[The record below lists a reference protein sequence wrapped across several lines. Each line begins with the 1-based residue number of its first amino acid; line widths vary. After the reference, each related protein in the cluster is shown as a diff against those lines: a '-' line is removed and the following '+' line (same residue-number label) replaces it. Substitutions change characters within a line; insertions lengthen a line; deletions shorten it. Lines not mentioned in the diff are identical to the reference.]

1 MILSMTGYGKAV
13 ATFNEKKIS
22 VEIKSLNSKAL
33 DLSTRVAP
41 LYREKEMEIRQMIQQ
56 KVIRGKVDFAIW
68 IEKDVVTEAAPIN
81 VALIENYYNQLQ
93 NVAKRLGLSCQ
104 EVNGGNIASDWMKV
118 LMRMP
123 DVMSRQE
130 IEELS
135 DEEWTVVRQAIDDAL
150 CALVD
155 FRKQEGAALE
165 KKFNEKIDN
174 IEALMLSIEP
184 YEKARVEKIRAR
196 IIDGLKAIP
205 EIEYDKNRLEQE
217 LIYYIE
223 KLDIS
228 EEKQRLANHLNYFRE
243 TMAEVEGGQGKK
255 LGFIAQ
261 EMGREINTT
270 GSKSNQAEMQN
281 IVVKMKDELEQIKEQ
296 VLNAL

>member
-1 MILSMTGYGKAV
+1 MIQSMTGYGKSV
-13 ATFNEKKIS
+13 VTYNGKKIN

-33 DLSTRVAP
+33 DLSTRIAP
-41 LYREKEMEIRQMIQQ
+41 LYREKEMEIRQAITAQ
-56 KVIRGKVDFAIW
+56 VIRGKVDFSIW
-68 IEKDVVTEAAPIN
+68 TEKDAAADAAPIN
-81 VALIENYYNQLQ
+81 AALIENYYGQM
-93 NVAKRLGLSCQ
+93 KT
-104 EVNGGNIASDWMKV
+104 IANNCGIPEPQDWFAS
-118 LMRMP
+118 LLRMP
-123 DVMSRQE
+123 DVLTRTE
-130 IEELS
+130 VETLS
-135 DEEWTVVRQAIDDAL
+135 EEEWHAVRHAVDEAIA
-150 CALVD
+150 ALVS

-165 KKFNEKIDN
+165 RKFREKVDN
-174 IEALMLSIEP
+174 IERLLAEIEP
-184 YEKARVEKIRAR
+184 YEKSRVEKIKAR

-205 EIEYDKNRLEQE
+205 DVEYDKNRLEQE

-228 EEKQRLANHLNYFRE
+228 EEKQRLTNHLKYFRE
-243 TMAEVEGGQGKK
+243 TMDEPAGQGKK

-270 GSKSNQAEMQN
+270 GSKSNNAEMQN